1 MPRPRAIPAVAL
13 IPVLAIS
20 ASLPLLAAHASDPYL
35 LTIQPGASLNSNT
48 SIFAP
53 STGTLIGD
61 YDATTNPGGTRTI
74 PGFFGGSG
82 NNPIPLSLDIEL
94 GGDNTTSPA
103 GSLTFLANPG
113 AGTFALAALS
123 IDLLNEAI
131 IALPITAAIEYETF
145 RTVSPSFLY
154 LGGIPLTIPLGDAEL
169 ILLSAT
175 LGDGPSG
182 GTLTPNGDGSYAL
195 SGIATLNVAV
205 QARVLEEVIDGGT
218 VPIAAPIGGTFT
230 PAPDGLSGS
239 LTLSLDISNTSEV
252 PGPFPAVEG
261 IPFDLP
267 TLDPN
272 APAHVLLTLE
282 FQRIDITLGGSVAGI
297 ASGPLACR
305 ADFNLDGVNDIL
317 DFLDF
322 FASFGACELQPSP
335 CPDPLRDADFNSDGL
350 VDILDFLDFLQAFS
364 DGCP

>member
-1 MPRPRAIPAVAL
+1 MIRPRTAATRTAAL
-13 IPVLAIS
+13 ALLPFLPVLS
-20 ASLPLLAAHASDPYL
+20 AHASDPYL
-35 LTIQPGASLNSNT
+35 LTIQPGSSLNSNT

-61 YDATTNPGGTRTI
+61 YDATSNPTGTRTL
-74 PGFFGGSG
+74 PGLFGGSG

-103 GSLTFLANPG
+103 GSITFLANPG
-113 AGTFALAALS
+113 AGTFAIAALS
-123 IDLLNEAI
+123 IDLLDETI
-131 IALPITAAIEYETF
+131 IELPITAAIEYSTF

-154 LGGIPLTIPLGDAEL
+154 LGGIPLTIPLGNAEL

-175 LGDGPSG
+175 LGDTPSG
-182 GTLTPNGDGSYAL
+182 GTLTPNGDGSYTLA
-195 SGIATLNVAV
+195 GIATLNVAV
-205 QARVLEEVIDGGT
+205 QARVLEEVIDGGV
-218 VPIAAPIGGTFT
+218 VPIAAPVGGTFT
-230 PAPDGLSGS
+230 PAPDGLSAS
-239 LTLSLDISNTSEV
+239 LTLSLDISNSSEV
-252 PGPFPAVEG
+252 PGPFPAVEN

-267 TLDPN
+267 TLNPD

-282 FQRIDITLGGSVAGI
+282 FQRIDIAIGGSVSGI

-305 ADFNLDGVNDIL
+305 ADFNLDGVPDIL

-322 FASFGACELQPSP
+322 FASFGECQLQPAP
-335 CPDPLRDADFNSDGL
+335 CPNPLRDADFNSDGF